1 MLIKNGKLR
10 QGEKFEALDVRITD
24 GIISEIGI
32 DLETLDNEEVIDA
45 TNWNLVPSFQDVHVH
60 LREPGFEYKETIKV
74 GAKSCAKGG
83 YTTICTMPNLNPVPD
98 SLENLQKQLDI
109 IKRDACIEVIPFG
122 SITCGERGK
131 ELSDMDAMSS
141 YVVGFSDDGKGVQ
154 SKEMMIEAMNKAKSL
169 GKILS
174 LHCEDEELVRGGY
187 VHEGEFSKENGYRG
201 ICSESEWGPIKR
213 EIGLIRETGCPI
225 HICHIST
232 KESVELIRE
241 AKKEGLPITCEV
253 TPHHLLMEDTDV
265 LNEGNFK
272 MNPPVRSHEDRM
284 ALIKGLLDGT
294 IDTIATDHAPHA
306 SCDKDKGLEKSAFG
320 IIGIENAFEL
330 LYTNLV
336 KTNIIPL
343 NVLLDKLSNGYSLLE
358 GKAPHAIK
366 VGEKANLCAIDLEA
380 KETITP
386 DSLVSTS
393 KNTPFLNEE
402 VFGLVMLTIYQ
413 GVVVYQ
419 R

>member
-10 QGEKFEALDVRITD
+10 QGEKFETLDVRITN
-24 GIISEIGI
+24 GIISEIGVG
-32 DLETLDNEEVIDA
+32 LECKDNEDIIDA
-45 TNWNLVPSFQDVHVH
+45 SNWIVVPSFQDVHVH
-60 LREPGFEYKETIKV
+60 LREPGFEHKETIKV
-74 GAKSCAKGG
+74 GANSCAKGG

-98 SLENLQKQLDI
+98 NLGNLQKQLDI
-109 IKRDACIEVIPFG
+109 IAKDACIEIIPFG
-122 SITCGERGK
+122 SITCGEKGQV
-131 ELSDMDAMSS
+131 LSDMEAMSP
-141 YVVGFSDDGKGVQ
+141 YVIGYSDDGKGVQ
-154 SKEMMIEAMNKAKSL
+154 NKDRMLEAMHKAKSL

-187 VHEGEFSKENGYRG
+187 VHEGEFSLKNGYKG
-201 ICSESEWGPIKR
+201 ICSESEWGPIQR

-232 KESVELIRE
+232 KESVELIRN

-253 TPHHLLMEDTDV
+253 TPHHLLLEDSDV
-265 LNEGNFK
+265 LDEGNFK
-272 MNPPVRSHEDRM
+272 MNPPVRSHKDRM
-284 ALIKGLLDGT
+284 ALIEGLLDGT

-306 SCDKDKGLEKSAFG
+306 AHEKDKGLEKSAFG

-330 LYTNLV
+330 LYTKLV
-336 KTNIIPL
+336 KTNVIPL
-343 NVLLDKLSNGYSLLE
+343 NVLLDKLSNGYSLLNKE
-358 GKAPHAIK
+358 APHTIK

-380 KETITP
+380 KETITL

-402 VFGLVMLTIYQ
+402 VNGLVMLTIYQ
-413 GVVVYQ
+413 GNIVYQ